1 MARRRKRPPITREV
15 TLECVQQECPECGGS
30 MWIDYE
36 NTHTVSTLAEV
47 VRLRLKVRRCQDA
60 QCGRYH
66 QAYRPEAEGGW
77 ALPKHEFGLDV
88 VAQIGALRYQEHRT
102 VGEIHQWLRAHE
114 VVISE
119 RSVSNLLDRYDEL
132 VALRLQDQQRLQAI
146 LAEQKQVILAL
157 DGLQPTV
164 GHEVLWVLRDCISGE
179 VLLARALLSST
190 SEDLAALITEVQMQ
204 LPVPIA
210 GVISDGQQSIQKA
223 VGQALPEVPHGLC
236 HYHYLREAGR
246 EIYAADRHAKK
257 ELKKQVRGVR
267 PLERAA
273 AKRDDELGPLIHGY
287 CQAVRSALTADGQ
300 APLDAAGLQ
309 LHDRLTA
316 ISLSLGR
323 VSKKGRSPR
332 NYNGSKH

>member
-1 MARRRKRPPITREV
+1 
-15 TLECVQQECPECGGS
+15 
-30 MWIDYE
+30 
-36 NTHTVSTLAEV
+36 
-47 VRLRLKVRRCQDA
+47 
-60 QCGRYH
+60 
-66 QAYRPEAEGGW
+66 
-77 ALPKHEFGLDV
+77 LPKHEFGLDV

-102 VGEIHQWLRAHE
+102 VGEIHRWLRDHD

-132 VALRLQDQQRLQAI
+132 VALRLQNHQRLQPV
-146 LAEQKQVILAL
+146 LAEQERVILAL

-190 SEDLAALITEVQMQ
+190 SEDLAVLITEVQAQ
-204 LPVPIA
+204 LPVPIT

-223 VGQALPEVPHGLC
+223 VAQALPRVPHGLC

-257 ELKKQVRGVR
+257 ELKKRVRGIR

-273 AKRDDELGPLIHGY
+273 EKRDDELGGLIHGY
-287 CQAVRSALTADGQ
+287 CQAVRSALTADGR

-309 LHDRLTA
+309 LHGRLTA
-316 ISLSLGR
+316 ISHSLTR

-332 NYNGSKH
+332 NCNASRR

>member
-1 MARRRKRPPITREV
+1 MKKLLIFLTMLAVVSSIV
-15 TLECVQQECPECGGS
+15 LACPECGGS

-36 NTHTVSTLAEV
+36 NTHTVSTLDEV
-47 VRLRLKVRRCQDA
+47 VRLRLKVRRCQDE

-77 ALPKHEFGLDV
+77 VLPGHEFGLDV

-102 VGEIHQWLRAHE
+102 VGEIHHWLLDHN
-114 VVISE
+114 VIISE

-132 VALRLQDQQRLQAI
+132 VTLRLQDHSRLQEV
-146 LAEQKQVILAL
+146 LVEQERVILAL

-179 VLLARALLSST
+179 VLLTRALLSST
-190 SEDLAALITEVQMQ
+190 SEDIAALIGEVQAQ
-204 LPVPIA
+204 LPVPIT

-223 VGQALPEVPHGLC
+223 ITQALPDVPHGLC

-257 ELKKQVRGVR
+257 ELKKRVRGVR

-273 AKRDDELGPLIHGY
+273 DKRDDELGALIHGY
-287 CQAVRSALTADGQ
+287 CQAVRSALTDDGR
-300 APLDAAGLQ
+300 APLDAAGLR
-309 LHDRLTA
+309 LHSRLTA
-316 ISLSLGR
+316 ISRSLAR
-323 VSKKGRSPR
+323 VSKKGRCPR
-332 NYNGSKH
+332 NYNASRR